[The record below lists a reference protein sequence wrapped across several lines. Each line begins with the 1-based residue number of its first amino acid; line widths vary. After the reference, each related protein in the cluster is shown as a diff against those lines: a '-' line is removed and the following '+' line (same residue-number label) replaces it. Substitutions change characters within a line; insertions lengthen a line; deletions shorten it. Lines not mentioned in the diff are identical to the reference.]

1 MTAICGSKANS
12 SSKVTRAVQGHDGG
26 GGGQAQREGRDVWH
40 IWCVCASHCNVS
52 KWKKHSSLW
61 HVWHVDMYDIHEMW
75 LISLTHIALESD
87 LSTSSP
93 ANAGR
98 RQDHCCGPAGE
109 TKCTA
114 VLGLEQLGE
123 LGLPWSTP
131 VLSRLEDSK
140 SLTIA
145 IYCAWKSEGWNHRW
159 CRRSGT
165 LRWRVGFRA
174 TTGVVRDWK
183 QIWLNPFLKIRK
195 AKHWADDSP
204 RLFRV
209 FNESHCTVWICC

>member
-1 MTAICGSKANS
+1 MAPKQTPVAKSHELFRDTTVVEEGKHNGKAVMFGIFDAYVPVIAMS
-12 SSKVTRAVQGHDGG
+12 PS
-26 GGGQAQREGRDVWH
+26 GRSIQVY
-40 IWCVCASHCNVS
+40 
-52 KWKKHSSLW
+52 
-61 HVWHVDMYDIHEMW
+61 DMYDMYEMYDMYDMYEMW

-98 RQDHCCGPAGE
+98 RQDHRCGPAGE

-140 SLTIA
+140 SLT
-145 IYCAWKSEGWNHRW
+145 
-159 CRRSGT
+159 
-165 LRWRVGFRA
+165 
-174 TTGVVRDWK
+174 
-183 QIWLNPFLKIRK
+183 
-195 AKHWADDSP
+195 
-204 RLFRV
+204 
-209 FNESHCTVWICC
+209 